1 MKTNWKTLL
10 RYLPLALWLLILA
23 ANTANVCLNGSYW
36 AAQPPSDYTA
46 QMQFETRLAFLLT
59 LTVLSWL
66 PEWLL
71 PQHGMPD
78 NLYLAI
84 AASVS
89 TLGFYAQWYILL
101 PRLLRRWKNRRGKAA

>member
-1 MKTNWKTLL
+1 
-10 RYLPLALWLLILA
+10 
-23 ANTANVCLNGSYW
+23 
-36 AAQPPSDYTA
+36 
-46 QMQFETRLAFLLT
+46 MQFETRLAFLLT
-59 LTVLSWL
+59 LTVFSFPLGTAAVFLLSWL

-89 TLGFYAQWYILL
+89 TLGFYAQ
-101 PRLLRRWKNRRGKAA
+101 